1 MARHAGTRFKTE
13 AVDVLNIADSVE
25 LRDRAG
31 RGGLLFVQLAQV
43 RGKVCKVVPA
53 VPGFVSAV

>member
-1 MARHAGTRFKTE
+1 ME
-13 AVDVLNIADSVE
+13 AECL
-25 LRDRAG
+25 LP
-31 RGGLLFVQLAQV
+31 GGSSFLLLELAQV